1 MRVHSKFEIN
11 NRRATFGMF
20 DKNLKQ
26 RTETKSRFFGNA
38 KMVATIHK
46 SAPVIPEESIL
57 SEIGETSYYLA
68 VDDRAKRV
76 LITTGWRIEGGL
88 VEKLKGLKPK
98 GQLVFSGQ
106 HVLNDGNRI
115 KIVSDFPE

>member
-1 MRVHSKFEIN
+1 
-11 NRRATFGMF
+11 MF
-20 DKNLKQ
+20 DKNPKQ
-26 RTETKSRFFGNA
+26 RTKTKSHFFDNA
-38 KMVATIHK
+38 KTVATIHK

-57 SEIGETSYYLA
+57 SETGETYYYLA

-98 GQLVFSGQ
+98 DHLVFSGQ
-106 HVLNDGNRI
+106 HVFNDGNRI
-115 KIVSDFPE
+115 KTVTDFPE